1 MFRERF
7 WEKQEG
13 KHEEQ
18 SHKIVD
24 SHLLSQKE
32 GSRGTLVGPLLHCLK
47 TMIHPL
53 TFPALSGFFFFILN
67 FQLSLLPAA
76 TKTLSTCIPTLC

>member
-53 TFPALSGFFFFILN
+53 TFPALSVFFFFILN

-76 TKTLSTCIPTLC
+76 TKTLSVFFPQN